1 MPMRGCGQDFFHSHA
16 LIVMNSENANS
27 LDSEPVRGR
36 GRSAIP
42 VPVAHDAQ
50 TPAAELPKSSPREGK
65 SLAMERGLL
74 QQLLRKLGDPP
85 FRILLWDGTEL
96 VSGARPPIATLI
108 VRSRSAFYR
117 MIWDPNLHFGD
128 DYASGEIDVEG
139 DFVGFLGT
147 LYTATVDLP
156 YRAAGLRIFPG
167 ETRPRRNTLK
177 GSRDHIHHHY
187 DIGNSFYRLWLD
199 ERMQYTCAY
208 FRSPG
213 ATLEQAQLAKLD
225 HVCRKL
231 RLGPGDSVVEAGFG
245 WGCFALHMVQRY
257 GVAKVRAFNISEEQV
272 HYARE
277 RAARE
282 GLADRIEYVLD
293 DYRNICGRCDVFVS
307 IGMLEHV
314 GTENYRELGEVI
326 HRTLAPEGRGLIHS
340 IGRNRP
346 GYMHPWI
353 EKRIFPGAHPPALS
367 EMMQI
372 FEARR
377 LSVLDV
383 ENLRPHYALTLHHW
397 LDRFELARDAV
408 RAMYDE
414 RFVRMWRLYLA
425 GSKAAFVGGELQLFQ
440 VLFGRPTLADWPLT
454 RAWQY
459 DDE

>member
-1 MPMRGCGQDFFHSHA
+1 
-16 LIVMNSENANS
+16 
-27 LDSEPVRGR
+27 
-36 GRSAIP
+36 
-42 VPVAHDAQ
+42 
-50 TPAAELPKSSPREGK
+50 
-65 SLAMERGLL
+65 
-74 QQLLRKLGDPP
+74 
-85 FRILLWDGTEL
+85 
-96 VSGARPPIATLI
+96 
-108 VRSRSAFYR
+108 
-117 MIWDPNLHFGD
+117 
-128 DYASGEIDVEG
+128 
-139 DFVGFLGT
+139 
-147 LYTATVDLP
+147 
-156 YRAAGLRIFPG
+156 
-167 ETRPRRNTLK
+167 
-177 GSRDHIHHHY
+177 
-187 DIGNSFYRLWLD
+187 
-199 ERMQYTCAY
+199 
-208 FRSPG
+208 
-213 ATLEQAQLAKLD
+213 
-225 HVCRKL
+225 
-231 RLGPGDSVVEAGFG
+231 
-245 WGCFALHMVQRY
+245 MVQRY